1 MFHADGRIPV
11 EKGYLCPRYPQKSD
25 LSTDEAFLAFWKN
38 GGRKIIRSF
47 APEKIKTHRNDG
59 KNNRIGKPERRGGEN
74 HYDH

>member
-25 LSTDEAFLAFWKN
+25 LSTDEAFLAFWEN

-47 APEKIKTHRNDG
+47 ASEKIKTHR
-59 KNNRIGKPERRGGEN
+59 
-74 HYDH
+74 